1 MNSWK
6 ASETFS
12 KDKMGNRYSISYWV
26 IGLGICCVAGGYFA
40 MLPYDRKEY
49 IETLGAHTP
58 EEEKT
63 YTNSQVYIYKTY
75 LIDKNTK

>member
-1 MNSWK
+1 
-6 ASETFS
+6 
-12 KDKMGNRYSISYWV
+12 
-26 IGLGICCVAGGYFA
+26 

-75 LIDKNTK
+75 LIDENTK

>member
-1 MNSWK
+1 
-6 ASETFS
+6 
-12 KDKMGNRYSISYWV
+12 MGDWYNILFWI

-49 IETLGAHTP
+49 IETLGPHTP

-63 YTNSQVYIYKTY
+63 YTNSQVRFF
-75 LIDKNTK
+75 N